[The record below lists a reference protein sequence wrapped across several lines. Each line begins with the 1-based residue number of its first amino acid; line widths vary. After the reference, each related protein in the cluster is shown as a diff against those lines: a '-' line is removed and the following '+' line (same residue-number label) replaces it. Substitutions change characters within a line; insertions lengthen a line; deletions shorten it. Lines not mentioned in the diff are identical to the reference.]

1 MHGQESNEQKK
12 QYLMSYKWACFRE
25 KQILDDIQE
34 LRNSKMHPSV
44 VNDGMPKGN
53 EQRDLSDY
61 AAKLDHLIQLLEN
74 ERIGKIQLLI
84 DIEKKINAVENAE
97 EQEVLRLRYIKGLKW
112 EAVAVKMNIGYR
124 HVLRIHGKALKNFK
138 MS

>member
-1 MHGQESNEQKK
+1 MGLLQ
-12 QYLMSYKWACFRE
+12 E

-74 ERIGKIQLLI
+74 ERIGKFSCLLI
-84 DIEKKINAVENAE
+84 LRKKSM
-97 EQEVLRLRYIKGLKW
+97 R
-112 EAVAVKMNIGYR
+112 
-124 HVLRIHGKALKNFK
+124 
-138 MS
+138 

>member
-112 EAVAVKMNIGYR
+112 EEVALSIGYTWQ
-124 HVLRIHGKALKNFK
+124 HTHRIHSRALNNFK
-138 MS
+138 M